1 MTGSKVIYS
10 CFRFPSIDGI
20 SNYLGSRFMN
30 PAEDYILNQKEPFR
44 SMLLHIQVI
53 IETTLPEVKLVYK
66 WRLPFYYIGKTPIC
80 YLNVTKGYVDIGF
93 WTARHFTKH
102 QNHLVSEKRKVIK
115 SLRYFHLDEIDYTV
129 LVEVLEQAYQFRSEK
144 FLDN

>member
-1 MTGSKVIYS
+1 MDNLFY
-10 CFRFPSIDGI
+10 FRPV
-20 SNYLGSRFMN
+20 N
-30 PAEDYILNQKEPFR
+30 PAEQYILKQAEPYR
-44 SMLLHIQVI
+44 TMLLHIQVI
-53 IETTLPEVKLVYK
+53 IETTLPEVELAYK

-102 QNHLVSEKRKVIK
+102 QEVLVSEKRKLVK
-115 SLRYFHLDEIDYTV
+115 SLRYFSLDEIDQKV
-129 LVEVLEQAYQFRSEK
+129 LVEVLEQAYQFRREK

>member
-1 MTGSKVIYS
+1 MDNLFY
-10 CFRFPSIDGI
+10 FRAV
-20 SNYLGSRFMN
+20 N
-30 PAEDYILNQKEPFR
+30 PAEQYILKQAEPYR
-44 SMLLHIQVI
+44 TMLLHIQVI
-53 IETTLPEVKLVYK
+53 IEATLPEVELAYK

-102 QNHLVSEKRKVIK
+102 QEFLVSEKRKLVK
-115 SLRYFHLDEIDYTV
+115 SLRYFQLDEIDQLV
-129 LVEVLEQAYQFRSEK
+129 LVEVLEQAYQFRREK